1 MLNFIDIY
9 KQSSIFIMNTA
20 FIVPH
25 KTFKESILIHKTVPE
40 GESDTICTCSEFS
53 NFIIP
58 FCNALNV

>member
-1 MLNFIDIY
+1 MINFIEIY

-40 GESDTICTCSEFS
+40 GESDTICTCSEF
-53 NFIIP
+53 
-58 FCNALNV
+58 